1 MRFYILL
8 ILNILYFS
16 DQVIGQ
22 NSPILEEYIQMG
34 LTNNLTLKQHDLD
47 IKKSIEAVRQ
57 AKMLF
62 YPTVDFE
69 ANYTVAAGGRKID
82 FPIGD
87 LLNPAYATLN
97 QLTQTNSFP
106 TLENQQIQ
114 FLPHNFHETKF
125 KFAYPLYNTD
135 LKYNRQIKELMT
147 LNQAAQKAAYEQEL
161 RYTIALA
168 YLQLLQAIEAEKVWI
183 NAKSVQTELRRFNE
197 SLVKNNVATR
207 EILADA
213 DYEISTTEQEIF
225 DLQTKQNTAKSYFN
239 FLINRDLQSD
249 IKIDSTLLL
258 QPIPNYEREQSIQ
271 TALSNRK
278 EFEVLQ
284 TGKSISNTVVDM
296 NKANKKLPDL
306 YIGGE
311 TGFQGFGY
319 KFNKDQAYI
328 LARVGLTYN
337 IYDGG
342 AQNSKTQQ
350 ARIDSDKINSQI
362 EQVQQQIALQV
373 TDRWNQLQSAKN
385 AVISR
390 EKGQKAAEDAYKIIN
405 NKYRAGQVL
414 HLEWSNAQNR
424 VTIAQL
430 QTVLAKLNVIQA
442 HQGLLQATNN

>member
-1 MRFYILL
+1 
-8 ILNILYFS
+8 
-16 DQVIGQ
+16 
-22 NSPILEEYIQMG
+22 
-34 LTNNLTLKQHDLD
+34 
-47 IKKSIEAVRQ
+47 
-57 AKMLF
+57 
-62 YPTVDFE
+62 
-69 ANYTVAAGGRKID
+69 
-82 FPIGD
+82 
-87 LLNPAYATLN
+87 
-97 QLTQTNSFP
+97 
-106 TLENQQIQ
+106 
-114 FLPHNFHETKF
+114 LPHNFHETKF

-183 NAKSVQTELRRFNE
+183 NAKSVQIELRRFNE